1 MSLLK
6 FYKME
11 GAGNDFVVIDNRE
24 MGLSLDEIISIT
36 PRLTDRKFGI
46 GADGLLALERAQIEG
61 VDYTMVYRNADG
73 SNAGMCGNGSRCL
86 ALFAAHHGFGNSQ
99 KFNVHDAIYHAE
111 VDKIEH
117 SVSVLFPDVKAP
129 QWIEIDG
136 KKFLQV
142 YTGTEHVVTFEK
154 KEVLLQESELVLLGR
169 ETREHPSLNPPGS
182 NVNFVCID
190 TESTISVQ
198 TYERGVENLTL
209 ACGTG
214 AMASAISTHF
224 NAGDSV
230 DTSEYIVEVKGG
242 TLKVSFF
249 YDNDTQT
256 YTNLKLIGPANFVFE
271 GSLKI

>member
-11 GAGNDFVVIDNRE
+11 GVGNDFVVLDNRE

-36 PRLTDRKFGI
+36 PRLTDRKFGV
-46 GADGLLALERAQIEG
+46 GADGLLVLERAQIEG
-61 VDYTMVYRNADG
+61 VDYTMIYRNADG

-99 KFNVHDAIYHAE
+99 KFNVHDAIYQAE

-117 SVSVLFPDVKAP
+117 SVRVLFPDVKAP
-129 QWIEIDG
+129 EWIEIEG
-136 KKFLQV
+136 KKFLQI
-142 YTGTEHVVTFEK
+142 YTGTEHVVTFEQ
-154 KEVLLQESELVLLGR
+154 KEMLSQEDQLVLLGR
-169 ETREHPSLNPPGS
+169 ETREHPALNPPGS

-190 TESTISVQ
+190 SEDTISLQ

-214 AMASAISTHF
+214 AMASAISAHY
-224 NAGDSV
+224 NAEDSV
-230 DTSEYIVEVKGG
+230 LDSEFTVEVKGG
-242 TLKVSFF
+242 TLKVSFI
-249 YDNDTQT
+249 YDSDTQT